1 INPQPYRSFDNGS
14 AMRISAVGW
23 KFDSLKTTL
32 DQAVLATDITHDHP
46 EGIKGAKAVAAAIY
60 MARNRQSQSKQD
72 DLLKYRDKSTNVI
85 SKDAIKQFIESSFGY
100 DLSRTSDEIRPDY
113 EYDFSCQG
121 SVPEAIIAFLESRDF
136 VHAIQLAISIGGYS
150 DTIACI
156 TGSIAEAYYREIPA
170 ELIKFAHEKVTD
182 EMRNLLDQ
190 FCYKFSQSDKNAF
203 PAHYQVKK
211 KNPKSQRCKKCY
223 SVAVFH

>member
-1 INPQPYRSFDNGS
+1 
-14 AMRISAVGW
+14 MRISAVGW